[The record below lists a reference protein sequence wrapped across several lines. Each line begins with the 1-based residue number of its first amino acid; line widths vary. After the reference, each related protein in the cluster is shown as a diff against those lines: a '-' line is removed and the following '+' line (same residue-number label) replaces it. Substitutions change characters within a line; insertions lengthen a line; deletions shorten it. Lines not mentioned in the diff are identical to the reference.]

1 MLNTVYRLNKW
12 LDNSNYTLLI
22 IVGSMLLANI
32 FLFLTTYIVIGI
44 LFYII
49 VSLLS
54 ILRLGVHSGKIKF
67 RGDVYD
73 VPVIG
78 EKIKITRGFY
88 WNGAFSKN
96 YPMTDLGSK
105 PSFYVI
111 DKGGEWEIIDIK
123 ELDGDWMIYMLN
135 DESTHIHIKYFE
147 SRKYWETKSQ
157 IRNKTLSKLGI

>member
-32 FLFLTTYIVIGI
+32 FLFLTTYVVIGI
-44 LFYII
+44 LFYVI
-49 VSLLS
+49 VSVLS

-67 RGDVYD
+67 RGDGYD

-88 WNGAFSKN
+88 WNGAFCKN
-96 YPMTDLGSK
+96 YPRTDMSSK
-105 PSFYVI
+105 PWFYVI
-111 DKGGEWEIIDIK
+111 GQGGEWEIIDIK
-123 ELDGDWMIYMLN
+123 ELDGDWMIYILK
-135 DESTHIHIKYFE
+135 ESSQINIKYFE

-157 IRNKTLSKLGI
+157 IRNKTLIKLGI